1 MLSNR
6 FLQGFE
12 RYLSYSILCIFDSEF
27 TCQIPEILEVFNLS
41 TCSSGYRLHGMF
53 SHCMRGKWVVCYILL

>member
-27 TCQIPEILEVFNLS
+27 TCQIPETMEAFD
-41 TCSSGYRLHGMF
+41 
-53 SHCMRGKWVVCYILL
+53 